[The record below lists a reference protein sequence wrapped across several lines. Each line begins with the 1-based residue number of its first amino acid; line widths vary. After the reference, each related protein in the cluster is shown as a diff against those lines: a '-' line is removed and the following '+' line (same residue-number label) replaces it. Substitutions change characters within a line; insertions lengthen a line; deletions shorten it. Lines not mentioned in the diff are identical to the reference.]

1 HVLPFPGTPDASP
14 QSQVVFSSLQ
24 PSELR
29 SVLVVGSSTGL
40 HRGHLIGLPDGAGT
54 AFVPRARFADG
65 ERVRVTAMLSSSRAG
80 TASGTR
86 GARQLSFAFT
96 VRRPLGD
103 SAVSPGAI
111 PATMDNRPPDRRGR
125 VGFHSQP
132 DLYPPQMTVRPD
144 RDRSSGDIFL
154 TPHNG
159 GQNGPMILNS
169 KGQLVWFPP
178 LGGKG

>member
-1 HVLPFPGTPDASP
+1 MGGWSIGVWPMRGLLLGLCLALLALAARPAGAATPSLHVLPFPGTPDASP

-80 TASGTR
+80 TASG
-86 GARQLSFAFT
+86 
-96 VRRPLGD
+96 
-103 SAVSPGAI
+103 
-111 PATMDNRPPDRRGR
+111 
-125 VGFHSQP
+125 
-132 DLYPPQMTVRPD
+132 
-144 RDRSSGDIFL
+144 
-154 TPHNG
+154 
-159 GQNGPMILNS
+159 
-169 KGQLVWFPP
+169 
-178 LGGKG
+178 